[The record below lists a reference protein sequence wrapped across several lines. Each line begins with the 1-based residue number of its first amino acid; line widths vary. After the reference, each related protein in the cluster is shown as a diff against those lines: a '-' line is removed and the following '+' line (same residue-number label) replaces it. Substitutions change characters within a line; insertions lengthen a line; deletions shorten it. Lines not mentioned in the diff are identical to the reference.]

1 MGDPELLSMLA
12 SEAER
17 RTPTIITGLE
27 ELAASGKKDSARIEE
42 LRIEAHGLKGAAL
55 VVGQDRLAEL
65 ARELEEFLAGCREDG
80 RLEPGAAAKLIAAAS
95 AFNEGAEAAAEG
107 VAEPSSIGDSLA
119 RLKPTAGGG
128 EA

>member
-12 SEAER
+12 AEAQR
-17 RTPTIITGLE
+17 RTPTIISGLE
-27 ELAASGKKDSARIEE
+27 ELAGSGEKDSDRIEE

-65 ARELEEFLAGCREDG
+65 ARELEQVLAGCREVG
-80 RLEPGAAAKLIAAAS
+80 RIEPGSAATLVAAAS

-107 VAEPSSIGDSLA
+107 VREPSSVADSLEA
-119 RLKPTAGGG
+119 LKD
-128 EA
+128 